1 MPVANGQRPAREARR
16 VSVVVRHPASPLG
29 RRVVALLRGLGAE
42 VAEVGAVD
50 AAARGAAP
58 KTALEHADVFV
69 DLDPVGSAG
78 PWLDA
83 AGGAGVAHVVV
94 ASTALVY
101 GAWADNRVPL
111 TEDLTLRPNPGVAVA
126 AAAAER
132 ERLVAEWADGHPSG
146 RAAVLRFAPVL
157 VPGGG
162 GGSGGGRDRDRDEPV
177 SPASIGR
184 PSLLRAAEALPPV
197 QALHVDDAASA
208 VAHAVDRRL
217 DGTFNVAPD
226 GSVPGD
232 TARAL
237 TAAGI
242 VPIGLPERVAWLAE
256 RWAHRLGLGGVE
268 RAAEPYRVHPWV
280 IANDR
285 LRATG
290 WSPAYTSEEAIVAC
304 RKGSWWRELSPQRRQ
319 EVALGI
325 SGGALIAMVGAVVV
339 AVRRARRN
347 ANARIG

>member
-1 MPVANGQRPAREARR
+1 MPVATVQR
-16 VSVVVRHPASPLG
+16 VVVRHPGSPLG
-29 RRVVALLRGLGAE
+29 RSVVAALRGRG
-42 VAEVGAVD
+42 VD
-50 AAARGAAP
+50 VHEAASSP
-58 KTALEHADVFV
+58 KISLEHVDVFV
-69 DLDPVGSAG
+69 DLDPAGPAG

-94 ASTALVY
+94 ASSALVSV
-101 GAWADNRVPL
+101 AWADNRAPL
-111 TEDLTLRPNPGVAVA
+111 TEDLALRPNPGVSVA

-157 VPGGG
+157 VPGGDG
-162 GGSGGGRDRDRDEPV
+162 ERDEPV

-184 PSLLRAAEALPPV
+184 PSLLRAAETLPPV

-208 VAHAVDRRL
+208 VVHAIDERL

-256 RWAHRLGLGGVE
+256 RWAHGLGLGGVE
-268 RAAEPYRVHPWV
+268 RAAEPYRLHPWV
-280 IANDR
+280 AANDR

-290 WSPAYTSEEAIVAC
+290 WAPSYTSEEAIVAC

-319 EVALGI
+319 EVALGA
-325 SGGALIAMVGAVVV
+325 SGGVLVAAVVGV
-339 AVRRARRN
+339 VLAVRRARRGN
-347 ANARIG
+347 AG

>member
-1 MPVANGQRPAREARR
+1 MPVATVQR
-16 VSVVVRHPASPLG
+16 VVVRHAGSPLG
-29 RRVVALLRGLGAE
+29 ERVVARLRAAGADVVDLGAG
-42 VAEVGAVD
+42 GAGRD
-50 AAARGAAP
+50 ATP

-69 DLDPVGSAG
+69 DLEASGRARSAGSGDG

-83 AGGAGVAHVVV
+83 AGDAGVAQVVV
-94 ASTALVY
+94 ASSALVY

-111 TEDLTLRPNPGVAVA
+111 TEDLALRPNPGVPVAV
-126 AAAAER
+126 AAAER
-132 ERLVAEWADGHPSG
+132 ERLVAEWAEGHPSA

-157 VPGGG
+157 VPGG
-162 GGSGGGRDRDRDEPV
+162 DEPV

-208 VAHAVDRRL
+208 VVHAIDQRL

-226 GSVPGD
+226 DSIAGD

-237 TAAGI
+237 TAAGV
-242 VPIGLPERVAWLAE
+242 VPVGLPEGVAWLAE
-256 RWAHRLGLGGVE
+256 RLAHRLGLGGVE
-268 RAAEPYRVHPWV
+268 RAAEPYRLHPWV
-280 IANDR
+280 VANDR

-319 EVALGI
+319 EVALGV
-325 SGGALIAMVGAVVV
+325 SGGTLLAVAAGAVL
-339 AVRRARRN
+339 AVRRGRRG
-347 ANARIG
+347 RS

>member
-1 MPVANGQRPAREARR
+1 MPVATVQRVA
-16 VSVVVRHPASPLG
+16 VRHSGSPLG
-29 RRVVALLRGLGAE
+29 RLVVARLRARGTD
-42 VAEVGAVD
+42 VVDVVD
-50 AAARGAAP
+50 AAATP
-58 KTALEHADVFV
+58 KTTLEHADVFV
-69 DLDPVGSAG
+69 DLHLHSAPAG
-78 PWLDA
+78 PWLEA
-83 AGGAGVAHVVV
+83 AGDAGVAHVVSV
-94 ASTALVY
+94 STALVY

-111 TEDLTLRPNPGVAVA
+111 TEDLALRPNPGVAVA

-132 ERLVAEWADGHPSG
+132 ERLVAEWADGHPSA
-146 RAAVLRFAPVL
+146 RAAVLRLAPVL

-162 GGSGGGRDRDRDEPV
+162 DELV

-208 VAHAVDRRL
+208 VLHAIDERL

-226 GSVPGD
+226 GSVAGD

-256 RWAHRLGLGGVE
+256 RVAHRVGLGGVE
-268 RAAEPYRVHPWV
+268 RAAEPYRLHPWV
-280 IANDR
+280 VANDR

-290 WSPAYTSEEAIVAC
+290 WSAAYTSEEAIVAC
-304 RKGSWWRELSPQRRQ
+304 RQGSWWRELSPQRRQ

-325 SGGALIAMVGAVVV
+325 SGGTLLAALAGVVL
-339 AVRRARRN
+339 AVRRGRRRRN
-347 ANARIG
+347 PAGRG

>member
-1 MPVANGQRPAREARR
+1 MPVATVQR
-16 VSVVVRHPASPLG
+16 VVVRHHGTSSPLG
-29 RRVVALLRGLGAE
+29 ARVAGRLRGLGADVIE
-42 VAEVGAVD
+42 ATA
-50 AAARGAAP
+50 GAA
-58 KTALEHADVFV
+58 KTVLEGADVFV
-69 DLDPVGSAG
+69 DLAPGSSASPTG
-78 PWLDA
+78 PWLEA
-83 AGGAGVAHVVV
+83 AGDAGVSQVVV
-94 ASTALVY
+94 VSTALVY

-111 TEDLTLRPNPGVAVA
+111 TEDLALRPNPGVAVA
-126 AAAAER
+126 AGAAER

-146 RAAVLRFAPVL
+146 RAAVLRLAPVL

-162 GGSGGGRDRDRDEPV
+162 DEPA

-208 VAHAVDRRL
+208 IVHAVEQRL
-217 DGTFNVAPD
+217 GGTFNVAPD
-226 GSVPGD
+226 GSVAGD

-256 RWAHRLGLGGVE
+256 RLAFRLGLGGVE
-268 RAAEPYRVHPWV
+268 RAAEPYRVNPWIV
-280 IANDR
+280 ANDR

-290 WSPAYTSEEAIVAC
+290 WSPAYTNEEAIVAC

-319 EVALGI
+319 EVALGA
-325 SGGALIAMVGAVVV
+325 SGGVLLFALTGVVLG
-339 AVRRARRN
+339 VRRARR
-347 ANARIG
+347 RLG

>member
-1 MPVANGQRPAREARR
+1 MPVATVQR
-16 VSVVVRHPASPLG
+16 VVVRHPGSPLG
-29 RRVVALLRGLGAE
+29 RRVVALLRGRGADVG
-42 VAEVGAVD
+42 VAE
-50 AAARGAAP
+50 AAGTP
-58 KTALEHADVFV
+58 KTALEHADVLV
-69 DLDPVGSAG
+69 DLDPVGPAG

-83 AGGAGVAHVVV
+83 AGGAGVSYVVV

-111 TEDLTLRPNPGVAVA
+111 TEDLALRPNPGLAVA

-132 ERLVAEWADGHPSG
+132 ERLVAEWADAHPSG
-146 RAAVLRFAPVL
+146 RAAVLRLAPVL
-157 VPGGG
+157 VPGSDGD
-162 GGSGGGRDRDRDEPV
+162 GSGDEPV

-208 VAHAVDRRL
+208 VVHAIDQRL
-217 DGTFNVAPD
+217 AGTFNVAPD
-226 GSVPGD
+226 GSVAGD

-256 RWAHRLGLGGVE
+256 RVAHRLGLGGVE

-325 SGGALIAMVGAVVV
+325 SGSALLGGIAAVVF
-339 AVRRARRN
+339 AVRRRRRSN
-347 ANARIG
+347 